1 MTSNMETTG
10 ANAELI
16 VEAVVE
22 NLGLK
27 QKLFADLEA
36 ASSATCILATNTS
49 SLPVSAAYC
58 RGSRLSAWHT
68 VLSCRRFDASVMDA
82 AVVCTG
88 WGVTGV

>member
-1 MTSNMETTG
+1 MTSNMGTTG

-36 ASSATCILATNTS
+36 ASSALPSAFFAVHNRMNIKVPSVWDEVAFQECIHLTS
-49 SLPVSAAYC
+49 YSLLTGSLTVSIP
-58 RGSRLSAWHT
+58 
-68 VLSCRRFDASVMDA
+68 
-82 AVVCTG
+82 
-88 WGVTGV
+88 